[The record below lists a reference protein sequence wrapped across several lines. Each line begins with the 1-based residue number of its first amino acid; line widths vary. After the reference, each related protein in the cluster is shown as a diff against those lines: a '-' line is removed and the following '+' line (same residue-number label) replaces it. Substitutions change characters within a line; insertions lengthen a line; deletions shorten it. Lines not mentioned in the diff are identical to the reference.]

1 MKRYFRILPLA
12 LLSITLVAGCG
23 GKKKVEDMGGAAGA
37 GTEIIPEEVTA
48 PESTE
53 VVSEDLGAPESM
65 APKYAGIYKELSPG
79 DGLTKLA
86 ENEGRLYT
94 IYFDFD
100 KYNIKAGEKANLD
113 LNARWLKLNNG
124 VKIRVEGHADERGE
138 TEYNLALGDKRA
150 RTVSKYLGDMGV
162 SSSKLTTV
170 SYGEEKPAVNGH
182 DESAWSKNRRA
193 EFMITD

>member
-1 MKRYFRILPLA
+1 MKRYFKILPLA

-23 GKKKVEDMGGAAGA
+23 GKKKVEDMGGAAGT
-37 GTEIIPEEVTA
+37 TEVIPEEVTA
-48 PESTE
+48 PEPME
-53 VVSEDLGAPESM
+53 VVSEDLGAESA
-65 APKYAGIYKELSPG
+65 APKYTGRYKELSPG

-86 ENEGRLYT
+86 ENEGKLYT

-113 LNARWLKLNNG
+113 LNAKWLKLNNG
-124 VKIRVEGHADERGE
+124 VRIRIEGHADERGE

-162 SSSKLTTV
+162 SSSRLTTV

>member
-23 GKKKVEDMGGAAGA
+23 GKKKVEDMGGAAGP
-37 GTEIIPEEVTA
+37 GTEVIPEEVTA
-48 PESTE
+48 PGTME
-53 VVSEDLGAPESM
+53 VVSEDLAATDAM
-65 APKYAGIYKELSPG
+65 APKYGGDYKDLSPG

-86 ENEGRLYT
+86 EKDGRLYT

-113 LNARWLKLNNG
+113 LNARWLKLNSG
-124 VKIRVEGHADERGE
+124 VKVRVEGHADERGE

-150 RTVSKYLGDMGV
+150 RSVKKYMSDMGV
-162 SSSKLTTV
+162 NGSRLTTV
-170 SYGEEKPAVNGH
+170 SYGEEKPAVTGN